1 MIVCIVGPTG
11 IGKTALSLDLAAHYN
26 TDIISGD
33 SVQVY
38 KGMDIGSAK
47 VSLEEQAMVK
57 HHLIDIY
64 DIKDQFSVALFQKNV
79 RQKITEFEDKGK
91 LPLIVGGT
99 GLYIKSVLYDYNF
112 EDAER
117 DNDLE
122 AQYEG
127 VSNQRLH
134 DVLKEKDAPQA
145 QKIHPNNRKR
155 VLQAISR
162 SESNKMS
169 DNTNK
174 DVPVYDY
181 VMIGLTM
188 DRKRLHKRIEKRVDK
203 MFENGLIEEV
213 KSLMKL
219 DTDSHALDAIGYK
232 EIMAYLNQK
241 CTLEEAK
248 EQIIIHTRQLA
259 KKQYTFF
266 RNQLDVTWIDKD
278 IYQTDESVFEK
289 TVSIIDQ
296 ALKK

>member
-11 IGKTALSLDLAAHYN
+11 IGKTALSLQLAKHYN
-26 TDIISGD
+26 TEIISGD

-47 VSLEEQAMVK
+47 VTPQEQAMVK

-79 RQKITEFEDKGK
+79 REKIKAFEALKMI
-91 LPLIVGGT
+91 PLIVGGT

-112 EDAER
+112 QDAER
-117 DNDLE
+117 DIELDAL
-122 AQYEG
+122 YKD
-127 VSNQRLH
+127 VSNQDLH
-134 DVLKEKDAPQA
+134 DVLKDKDPLQA
-145 QKIHPNNRKR
+145 TKIHPNNRKR

-162 SESNKMS
+162 SEGNKMS

-174 DVPVYDY
+174 DIPVYDY
-181 VMIGLTM
+181 IMIGLTM
-188 DRKRLHKRIEKRVDK
+188 DRKRLHKRIEKRVEK
-203 MFENGLIEEV
+203 MFEMGLVEEV
-213 KSLMKL
+213 KSLMKSG
-219 DTDSHALDAIGYK
+219 TDSHALDAIGYK
-232 EIMAYLNQK
+232 EIIAYLHHEWS
-241 CTLEEAK
+241 LEEAK

-266 RNQLDVTWIDKD
+266 RNQLDVIWIDKD
-278 IYQTDESVFEK
+278 IYQTNDSVFEK
-289 TVSIIDQ
+289 AVSIIDK